1 MGANPAPGAP
11 NQPTDPGIVAILN
24 RLVNVQEKQASD
36 KNESKRF
43 TQFPTVKFDGS
54 SPEKS
59 LDHWNI
65 FMQYWIYVLGKGY
78 IPQNTDANYYI
89 VFCQQ
94 FILTLTGIAY
104 T

>member
-24 RLVNVQEKQASD
+24 RLVNAQEKQAND

-43 TQFPTVKFDGS
+43 TQFPMVKFDGS
-54 SPEKS
+54 APEKS

-65 FMQYWIYVLGKGY
+65 FMQYWIYVLGKGSREGLCATTY
-78 IPQNTDANYYI
+78 R
-89 VFCQQ
+89 C
-94 FILTLTGIAY
+94 
-104 T
+104 